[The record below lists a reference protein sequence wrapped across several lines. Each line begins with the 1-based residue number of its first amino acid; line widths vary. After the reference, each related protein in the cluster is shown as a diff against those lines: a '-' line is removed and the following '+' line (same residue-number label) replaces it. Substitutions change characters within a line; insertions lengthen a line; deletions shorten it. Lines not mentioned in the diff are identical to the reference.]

1 MINRAKEIL
10 QHIEGSNE
18 ENSLNITPSKEYK
31 NKDYIE
37 ALRDTLSTKNNLE
50 SGIQHDTLSETN
62 TTTIIEDESTK
73 ENPSCNKKQMNYKKN
88 DEKSIKKE
96 VAIDSFQ
103 INFEYIKKDKV
114 IEEIKNIDILNM
126 TPMEG
131 FNKLYDII
139 NKTKDID

>member
-1 MINRAKEIL
+1 
-10 QHIEGSNE
+10 
-18 ENSLNITPSKEYK
+18 
-31 NKDYIE
+31 
-37 ALRDTLSTKNNLE
+37 
-50 SGIQHDTLSETN
+50 
-62 TTTIIEDESTK
+62 
-73 ENPSCNKKQMNYKKN
+73 MNYKKN

-96 VAIDSFQ
+96 VAMDSFQ

>member
-1 MINRAKEIL
+1 M
-10 QHIEGSNE
+10 
-18 ENSLNITPSKEYK
+18 
-31 NKDYIE
+31 
-37 ALRDTLSTKNNLE
+37 
-50 SGIQHDTLSETN
+50 
-62 TTTIIEDESTK
+62 
-73 ENPSCNKKQMNYKKN
+73 
-88 DEKSIKKE
+88 
-96 VAIDSFQ
+96 DSFQ